1 MKYFKLIRSG
11 VDVAPL
17 LEEVH
22 SQEQA
27 WRLNTSRQDKIAVQ
41 RDTNTIFISGSVA
54 RPDLNVNDN
63 QDRSF
68 PRIPQPSQPRVS
80 SSCWLGG
87 GISGGLN
94 VPWARILRIP
104 SASA

>member
-1 MKYFKLIRSG
+1 MNDPARATLLPLGNLSVVSSMHEHFEG
-11 VDVAPL
+11 V
-17 LEEVH
+17 
-22 SQEQA
+22 
-27 WRLNTSRQDKIAVQ
+27 K
-41 RDTNTIFISGSVA
+41 G
-54 RPDLNVNDN
+54 NDS
-63 QDRSF
+63 RSF